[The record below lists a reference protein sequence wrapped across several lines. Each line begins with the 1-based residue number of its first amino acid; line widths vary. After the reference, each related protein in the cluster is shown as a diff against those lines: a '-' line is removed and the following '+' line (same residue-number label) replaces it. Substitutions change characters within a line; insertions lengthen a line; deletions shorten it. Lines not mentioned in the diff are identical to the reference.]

1 MVEEFEEVKKP
12 QSFDAEAW
20 FRKNQKT
27 VLGAL
32 LLVVLGLGAYLYT
45 REGGEDS
52 EEIAAA
58 ESLFMAEHFFGQ
70 DSLEIALKGRA
81 GDFEG
86 FESLAISQAGTDAG
100 NVANLYAG
108 LCHLN
113 LGNFEKAISFLK
125 EYKGSDAVLSSMS
138 IGCQGDA
145 QWELGKA
152 QEAADLYLKAA
163 RNSGNRFTAPMYLE
177 KAALVNELELKNTAK
192 AIELYTE
199 IRDNYFSSFQ
209 GSNAEKQCLRLTSA
223 QQP

>member
-1 MVEEFEEVKKP
+1 MVEEFEEVKK
-12 QSFDAEAW
+12 SKAFDAEAW
-20 FRKNQKT
+20 FKKNQKM

-32 LLVVLGLGAYLYT
+32 LVLAVGLGAYLYT
-45 REGGEDS
+45 REGGDDP

-58 ESLFMAEHFFGQ
+58 ESLFMAEHYFGQ
-70 DSLEIALKGRA
+70 DSLEVALNGRP

-86 FESLAISQAGTDAG
+86 FESIASGQRGTDAG

-108 LCHLN
+108 ICHLN

-125 EYKGSDAVLSSMS
+125 EYKGGDQVLSSMA

-152 QEAADLYLKAA
+152 QEAADLYIKAA
-163 RNSGNRFTAPMYLE
+163 RNSKNRFTAPMYLE
-177 KAALVNELELKNTAK
+177 KAALVYELELKDKEK
-192 AIELYTE
+192 AISLYAE

-209 GSNAEKQCLRLTSA
+209 GSNSERQWLRLTTS
-223 QQP
+223 QEP

>member
-1 MVEEFEEVKKP
+1 MVEEFEEVKK
-12 QSFDAEAW
+12 SNGFDAEDW
-20 FRKNQKT
+20 FKKNQKT
-27 VLGAL
+27 VLGV
-32 LLVVLGLGAYLYT
+32 LLVLALGLGAYLYT
-45 REGGEDS
+45 RTSGDDP

-58 ESLFMAEHFFGQ
+58 ESLFMAEHYFGQ

-86 FESLAISQAGTDAG
+86 FESLAASQQGTEAG

-125 EYKGSDAVLSSMS
+125 EYKGKDQILSSMA

-163 RNSGNRFTAPMYLE
+163 RNSNNRFTAPMYLE
-177 KAALVNELELKNTAK
+177 KAAMVYELELNNTSK
-192 AIELYTE
+192 SIELYAE
-199 IRDNYFSSFQ
+199 IRDNYYASFQ
-209 GSNAEKQCLRLTSA
+209 GSNSEKQWLRLTTA